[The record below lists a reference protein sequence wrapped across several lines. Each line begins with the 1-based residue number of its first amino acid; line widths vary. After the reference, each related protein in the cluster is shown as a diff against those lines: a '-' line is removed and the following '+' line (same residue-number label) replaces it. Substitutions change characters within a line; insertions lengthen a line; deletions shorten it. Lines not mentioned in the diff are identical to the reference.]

1 MCTLEPESSAPR
13 LHSRVSETGSEFLLL
28 PKKESKKKKKQALI
42 NHAPYPS
49 VLTYLCKGFWRL
61 FFKSSPLTGNRT

>member
-28 PKKESKKKKKQALI
+28 PKKESKKKKK
-42 NHAPYPS
+42 
-49 VLTYLCKGFWRL
+49 
-61 FFKSSPLTGNRT
+61 TGSD